1 MTCGLL
7 RSYGGVMVEKITI
20 NLSRREGQIMD
31 IIYQRGRASVS
42 EVLHALPDPPSY
54 SSVRALLSVLEK
66 KEYLKHKEQGRRYT
80 YYPTVALDRAKRS
93 ALKHLMETF
102 FDDSAERVMA
112 ALLNIRGTS
121 LSEKELERMA
131 RLIEEAKK
139 EGK

>member
-1 MTCGLL
+1 MKNKL
-7 RSYGGVMVEKITI
+7 ITH
-20 NLSRREGQIMD
+20 LSRRERQIMD
-31 IIYQRGRASVS
+31 IIYQQGEATVA
-42 EVLHALPDPPSY
+42 EVRKLLPDPPSY

-66 KEYLKHKEQGRRYT
+66 KGYLKHKEQGRRYI
-80 YYPTVALDRAKRS
+80 YYPTVALDRVKRS

-112 ALLNIRGTS
+112 ALLNIRGVK

>member
-1 MTCGLL
+1 MKNKL
-7 RSYGGVMVEKITI
+7 ITQ
-20 NLSRREGQIMD
+20 LSRRERQIMD
-31 IIYQRGRASVS
+31 IIYQQAEATVADVRK
-42 EVLHALPDPPSY
+42 LLLDPPSY

-66 KEYLKHKEQGRRYT
+66 KGYLKHKEQGRRYI
-80 YYPTVALDRAKRS
+80 YYPTVALDRVKRS

-112 ALLNIRGTS
+112 ALLNIRGMKI
-121 LSEKELERMA
+121 SEKELERMA

>member
-1 MTCGLL
+1 MKNTL
-7 RSYGGVMVEKITI
+7 ITH
-20 NLSRREGQIMD
+20 LSRRERQIMD
-31 IIYQRGRASVS
+31 IIYQQGEATVA
-42 EVLHALPDPPSY
+42 EVRKLLPDPPSY
-54 SSVRALLSVLEK
+54 SSVRALMSVLK
-66 KEYLKHKEQGRRYT
+66 KKGYLKHKEQGRRYI
-80 YYPTVALDRAKRS
+80 YYPTVALDRVKKS

-112 ALLNIRGTS
+112 ALLNIRGVD

>member
-1 MTCGLL
+1 MKNKL
-7 RSYGGVMVEKITI
+7 I
-20 NLSRREGQIMD
+20 NHLSRRERQIMD
-31 IIYQRGRASVS
+31 IIYQKGEATVA
-42 EVLHALPDPPSY
+42 EVRELLPDPPSY

>member
-1 MTCGLL
+1 MKNKL
-7 RSYGGVMVEKITI
+7 ITH
-20 NLSRREGQIMD
+20 LSRRERQIMD
-31 IIYQRGRASVS
+31 IIYQQGEATVA
-42 EVLHALPDPPSY
+42 EVRNYLPDPPSY
-54 SSVRALLSVLEK
+54 SSVRALLSVLK
-66 KEYLKHKEQGRRYT
+66 KKGYLKHKEQGRRYI
-80 YYPTVALDRAKRS
+80 YYPTVALDRVKRS

-112 ALLNIRGTS
+112 ALLNIRGVD

>member
-1 MTCGLL
+1 MKNKL
-7 RSYGGVMVEKITI
+7 ITH
-20 NLSRREGQIMD
+20 LSRRERQIMD
-31 IIYQRGRASVS
+31 IIYQKGEATVA
-42 EVLHALPDPPSY
+42 EVRKLLLDPPSY

-66 KEYLKHKEQGRRYT
+66 KEFVKHKERGRRYI
-80 YYPTVALDRAKRS
+80 YYPTVALDRVKRS

>member
-1 MTCGLL
+1 MKNKL
-7 RSYGGVMVEKITI
+7 ITH
-20 NLSRREGQIMD
+20 LSRRERQIMD
-31 IIYQRGRASVS
+31 IIYQQAEATVA
-42 EVLHALPDPPSY
+42 EVRKLLPDPPSY

-66 KEYLKHKEQGRRYT
+66 KGYLKHKEQGRRYI
-80 YYPTVALDRAKRS
+80 YYPTVALDRVKRS

-112 ALLNIRGTS
+112 ALLNIRGVK
-121 LSEKELERMA
+121 LSEKELEKMA

>member
-1 MTCGLL
+1 MKNKL
-7 RSYGGVMVEKITI
+7 ITH
-20 NLSRREGQIMD
+20 LSRRERQIMD
-31 IIYQRGRASVS
+31 IIYQQGEATVT
-42 EVLHALPDPPSY
+42 EVRNYLPDPPSY
-54 SSVRALLSVLEK
+54 SSVRALLSVLK
-66 KEYLKHKEQGRRYT
+66 KKGYLKHKEQGRRYI
-80 YYPTVALDRAKRS
+80 YYPTVALDRVKRS

-112 ALLNIRGTS
+112 ALLNIRGVE

>member
-1 MTCGLL
+1 MKNKL
-7 RSYGGVMVEKITI
+7 ITH
-20 NLSRREGQIMD
+20 LSRRERQIMD
-31 IIYQRGRASVS
+31 IIYQQGEATVA
-42 EVLHALPDPPSY
+42 EVRKLLPDPPSY

-66 KEYLKHKEQGRRYT
+66 KEYLKHKEQGRRYI
-80 YYPTVALDRAKRS
+80 YYPTVALDRVKRS

-112 ALLNIRGTS
+112 ALLNIRGVK

-139 EGK
+139 EGR

>member
-1 MTCGLL
+1 MKNKL
-7 RSYGGVMVEKITI
+7 ITH
-20 NLSRREGQIMD
+20 LSRRERQIMD
-31 IIYQRGRASVS
+31 IIYQKGEATVS
-42 EVLHALPDPPSY
+42 QVRELLPDPPSY

-66 KEYLKHKEQGRRYT
+66 KEYLKHKEHGRRYI

-112 ALLNIRGTS
+112 ALLNIRGVDI
-121 LSEKELERMA
+121 SEKELDKIA
-131 RLIEEAKK
+131 LLIEKAKK

>member
-1 MTCGLL
+1 MKNKL
-7 RSYGGVMVEKITI
+7 ITH
-20 NLSRREGQIMD
+20 LSRRERQIMD
-31 IIYQRGRASVS
+31 IIYQKAEATVA
-42 EVLHALPDPPSY
+42 EVRKLLPDPPSY

-66 KEYLKHKEQGRRYT
+66 KGYLKHKEQGRRYI
-80 YYPTVALDRAKRS
+80 YYPTVALDRVKRS

-112 ALLNIRGTS
+112 ALLNIRGVK
-121 LSEKELERMA
+121 LSEKELEKMA

>member
-1 MTCGLL
+1 MKNKL
-7 RSYGGVMVEKITI
+7 ITH
-20 NLSRREGQIMD
+20 LSRRERQIMD
-31 IIYQRGRASVS
+31 IIYQKGEATVA
-42 EVLHALPDPPSY
+42 EVRKLLLDPPSY

-66 KEYLKHKEQGRRYT
+66 KEFVKHKELGRRYI
-80 YYPTVALDRAKRS
+80 YYPTVALDRVKRS

>member
-1 MTCGLL
+1 MKNKL
-7 RSYGGVMVEKITI
+7 ITH
-20 NLSRREGQIMD
+20 LSRRERQIMD
-31 IIYQRGRASVS
+31 IIYQKGEATVA
-42 EVLHALPDPPSY
+42 EVRKLLPDPPSY
-54 SSVRALLSVLEK
+54 SSVRALMSVLK
-66 KEYLKHKEQGRRYT
+66 KKGYLKHKELGRRYI
-80 YYPTVALDRAKRS
+80 YYPTVALDRVKSS

-112 ALLNIRGTS
+112 ALLNIRGAD

>member
-1 MTCGLL
+1 MKSKGKQMKNKL
-7 RSYGGVMVEKITI
+7 ITH
-20 NLSRREGQIMD
+20 LSRRERQIMD
-31 IIYQRGRASVS
+31 IIYQKGEATVA
-42 EVLHALPDPPSY
+42 EVRKLLPDPPSY
-54 SSVRALLSVLEK
+54 SAVRALLSVLEK
-66 KEYLKHKEQGRRYT
+66 KEYLKHKEHGRRFT

>member
-1 MTCGLL
+1 MKNNL
-7 RSYGGVMVEKITI
+7 ITH
-20 NLSRREGQIMD
+20 LSRRERQIMD
-31 IIYQRGRASVS
+31 IIYQKGEATVSQVRG
-42 EVLHALPDPPSY
+42 LLPDPPSY

-66 KEYLKHKEQGRRYT
+66 KEYLKHKEHGRRYI

-112 ALLNIRGTS
+112 ALLNIRGVDI
-121 LSEKELERMA
+121 SEKELDKIA
-131 RLIEEAKK
+131 LLIEKAKK